1 MQVQLRQGEGRLP
14 QPPVEVLPLILFFPP
29 LFFLYGR
36 ILIFLSMDVAFSMW
50 IWGSLWMLDNYVC
63 TTYAF
68 FNLFV
73 PFIFVV
79 IDF

>member
-14 QPPVEVLPLILFFPP
+14 QPPVEVLPLILFFPS

-36 ILIFLSMDVAFSMW
+36 IVFLLMDVAFSMW

-63 TTYAF
+63 TTCAF

-73 PFIFVV
+73 PCIFVV